1 MTKLPDTRR
10 AETPIT
16 QAPEANA
23 IEQTHRTTQEV
34 STSQSALIT
43 RGLTIPD
50 QMRISRYAKIP
61 ELGPRILFFS
71 GGSALNGVA
80 RTLKKYTHNSIHL
93 VTPYDSGGSSAV
105 IREFFDMPAVGD
117 LRSRMMALADESVLG
132 NPQIMHLF
140 NYRFDKCS
148 TNESLRSRLDD
159 IVKGEDPLTSDI
171 VNPMRSLIC
180 NHLAYFLK
188 AMPASFDLRGAS
200 IGNLLIVGGYI
211 NQHRELDP
219 IIFLF
224 SELVKVKG
232 IVRAIVEDNYHLA
245 AELEDGREIIGQH
258 QLTGK
263 EVAPITSAIK
273 KLRLSTNLHNMS
285 RVTSKLKRRN
295 RQLISSA
302 ELICYPPGSF
312 YSSLVANLLPYGV
325 AESIATNPC
334 PKVYIPNRGKDP
346 EQIGMTIN
354 DQITTLLDRLQ
365 GQLPQPVS
373 PSKLLNFVLYDSR
386 SCGVACQDIDV
397 QHFAEMGIKI
407 IDTQLI
413 CTDKAKIYD
422 NDKLVKALISFV

>member
-1 MTKLPDTRR
+1 MASQL
-10 AETPIT
+10 
-16 QAPEANA
+16 
-23 IEQTHRTTQEV
+23 TTEGLN
-34 STSQSALIT
+34 TSLIT

-50 QMRISRYAKIP
+50 QMRTSRYAKIP

-80 RTLKKYTHNSIHL
+80 RKLKEYTHNSIHL

-132 NPQIMHLF
+132 NPEIMRLF
-140 NYRFDKCS
+140 NYRFDKS
-148 TNESLRSRLDD
+148 SSNETLRTRLDA
-159 IVKGEDPLTSDI
+159 IVAGEDPLTSEI
-171 VNPMRSLIC
+171 ANPMRSLIC
-180 NHLAYFLK
+180 NHLGYFLK
-188 AMPASFDLRGAS
+188 AMPARFDLRGAS

-211 NQHRELDP
+211 NHHRELDP

-232 IVRAIVEDNYHLA
+232 IVRSIVEDNYHLA
-245 AELEDGREIIGQH
+245 AELEDGSQIIGQH

-273 KLRLSTNLHNMS
+273 KLRLSADLNSM
-285 RVTSKLKRRN
+285 RKVTSKLKKRN
-295 RQLISSA
+295 RKLISSA

-312 YSSLVANLLPYGV
+312 FSSLVANLLPYGV
-325 AESIATNPC
+325 AESIAENPC

-354 DQITTLLDRLQ
+354 DQIDTLLARLQ
-365 GQLPQPVS
+365 GQFETPIEPAR
-373 PSKLLNFVLYDSR
+373 LLNFVLYDSR
-386 SCGVACQDIDV
+386 LCDGNCIDV
-397 QHFAEMGIKI
+397 ERFAAMGIQVV
-407 IDTQLI
+407 DTKLI
-413 CTDKAKIYD
+413 CPEQPTVYD
-422 NDKLVKALISFV
+422 NNKLVKALISFV